1 MGLPSS
7 FFLIETQSITGQ
19 KFSKCLKNGSDRLP
33 KGNLRLQVPRLVPRF
48 MDDVNARQL
57 FPFFLNLDAVL

>member
-19 KFSKCLKNGSDRLP
+19 KFSKCLKNESDRLP
-33 KGNLRLQVPRLVPRF
+33 KGNLRLQGETF
-48 MDDVNARQL
+48 
-57 FPFFLNLDAVL
+57 

>member
-19 KFSKCLKNGSDRLP
+19 KFSKCPKNGSDRLP
-33 KGNLRLQVPRLVPRF
+33 KGNLRLQGETF
-48 MDDVNARQL
+48 
-57 FPFFLNLDAVL
+57 